1 MLIGYARVST
11 DDQNLDLQR
20 DALRLAGCEKI
31 YEDRM
36 SGAKAARPGLTLA
49 LEVARA
55 GDVLTVWRL
64 DRLGRSLHDLILLG
78 RKLDELGIGLMSVQE
93 KIDTSSSGGRLVFH
107 MFGALANKRERRV
120 VDLAAAFLG
129 EESPDIAYTHPGM
142 CLTVLPHRATVPDE
156 VWSRSNAN
164 ASLEV
169 HPLRDSQG
177 VYHGVPYGPKARL
190 MLLFLQSE
198 APKTC
203 SRFVELGRSMRQWLL
218 SMGVRDCGTN
228 YKVVA
233 DQAERIEN
241 CVLRFR
247 YQGREGE
254 SRWQDSIVRGSFRPF
269 AEDGIAVVELS
280 EGFYDALT
288 RHPVPICES
297 AIRLLVDTCMPLD
310 IYLWLAYRL
319 HSLEQPKTLSWGAL
333 HLQFGAGTRLLKHFK
348 PRFARDLELAMAVYP
363 DAAVEL
369 TEEGVRLRPSPPP
382 VPPKLRA
389 VANSRISPSDS

>member
-1 MLIGYARVST
+1 MLLFEGRQT
-11 DDQNLDLQR
+11 
-20 DALRLAGCEKI
+20 
-31 YEDRM
+31 
-36 SGAKAARPGLTLA
+36 A
-49 LEVARA
+49 LERV
-55 GDVLTVWRL
+55 
-64 DRLGRSLHDLILLG
+64 
-78 RKLDELGIGLMSVQE
+78 
-93 KIDTSSSGGRLVFH
+93 TS
-107 MFGALANKRERRV
+107 KTERRV

-129 EESPDIAYTHPGM
+129 EESPEIAYTHPGM
-142 CLTVLPHRATVPDE
+142 CLTVLPHRATAPDE

-169 HPLRDSQG
+169 HPLRDAQG
-177 VYHGVPYGPKARL
+177 AYRGVPYGPKARL

-198 APKTC
+198 ALKTR
-203 SRFVELGRSMRQWLL
+203 SRYVELGRSMRQWLL

-247 YQGREGE
+247 YQNKDGE
-254 SRWQDSIVRGSFRPF
+254 NRWQDSIVRGSFRPF

-297 AIRLLVDTCMPLD
+297 AIRLLADTCMPLD
-310 IYLWLAYRL
+310 LYLWLAYRL
-319 HSLEQPKTLSWGAL
+319 HSLDQPKTVSWQAL

-363 DAAVEL
+363 DAGAAL
-369 TEEGVRLRPSPPP
+369 TEAGIRLQPSPPP
-382 VPPKLRA
+382 VTPRLRP
-389 VANSRISPSDS
+389 VANSRTLGSPIGR

>member
-1 MLIGYARVST
+1 MAQIHQLLLFEGRQS
-11 DDQNLDLQR
+11 
-20 DALRLAGCEKI
+20 
-31 YEDRM
+31 
-36 SGAKAARPGLTLA
+36 A
-49 LEVARA
+49 LEKV
-55 GDVLTVWRL
+55 
-64 DRLGRSLHDLILLG
+64 
-78 RKLDELGIGLMSVQE
+78 
-93 KIDTSSSGGRLVFH
+93 TSKAH
-107 MFGALANKRERRV
+107 RRV

-129 EESPDIAYTHPGM
+129 EEGGDIAYTHPGM
-142 CLTVLPHRATVPDE
+142 CLTVLPHRETAPDE
-156 VWSRSNAN
+156 VWSRAN
-164 ASLEV
+164 SHASLEV
-169 HPLRDSQG
+169 HPLRDAAG
-177 VYHGVPYGPKARL
+177 LYRGVPYGPKARL

-198 APKTC
+198 ALKTR

-269 AEDGIAVVELS
+269 AEEGAAAVELS
-280 EGFYDALT
+280 EGFYEALT

-297 AIRLLVDTCMPLD
+297 AIRLLADTCMPLD

-319 HSLEQPKTLSWGAL
+319 HSLDQPKIVSWEAL

-348 PRFARDLELAMAVYP
+348 PRFARDLDVATAVYP
-363 DAAVEL
+363 NASAEL
-369 TEEGVRLRPSPPP
+369 TEAGIRLSPSPAPVTPRLRP
-382 VPPKLRA
+382 
-389 VANSRISPSDS
+389 VANSRIAPPAEP

>member
-1 MLIGYARVST
+1 
-11 DDQNLDLQR
+11 
-20 DALRLAGCEKI
+20 
-31 YEDRM
+31 
-36 SGAKAARPGLTLA
+36 
-49 LEVARA
+49 VAQIHQ
-55 GDVLTVWRL
+55 LL
-64 DRLGRSLHDLILLG
+64 LFEGR
-78 RKLDELGIGLMSVQE
+78 Q
-93 KIDTSSSGGRLVFH
+93 
-107 MFGALANKRERRV
+107 GALQKVTTKAERRV

-142 CLTVLPHRATVPDE
+142 CLTVLPHRATAPDE
-156 VWSRSNAN
+156 IWSRASTN

-169 HPLRDSQG
+169 HPLRDAVG

-198 APKTC
+198 ALKTR

-247 YQGREGE
+247 YQNRDGE
-254 SRWQDSIVRGSFRPF
+254 NRWQDSIIRGSFRPF
-269 AEDGIAVVELS
+269 AEDGIAAVELS
-280 EGFYDALT
+280 EGFYEALT

-297 AIRLLVDTCMPLD
+297 AIRLLADTCMPLD

-319 HSLEQPKTLSWGAL
+319 HSLDHPKMVSWEAL

-348 PRFARDLELAMAVYP
+348 PRFARDLEVATAVYP
-363 DAAVEL
+363 DAAIEL
-369 TEEGVRLRPSPPP
+369 TETGIRLRPSPAP
-382 VPPKLRA
+382 VAPRLRP
-389 VANSRISPSDS
+389 VAISRIPC